1 MARLTALDLARKY
14 YPLID
19 WETNTARVQIGN
31 DDFGTYWMHAD
42 GAVTYGDLKVGS
54 VLVLPLGYT
63 A

>member
-1 MARLTALDLARKY
+1 MTRTTALDLARKY
-14 YPLID
+14 YPLINWIAD
-19 WETNTARVQIGN
+19 DARIQLGN